1 VPSDGGSDW
10 YLPAMD
16 ELELIYR
23 NLKPVTADNFVGN
36 ETRTFPGSQDVG
48 FNPSSDPTGSAYTA
62 TGEPFQTSVTD
73 FQNGGA
79 EAVDLER
86 YWSSTDSDEVPLAW
100 FQRFT
105 DSGAEGEQDGRGF
118 KDDEFTSVR
127 PVRRVP
133 V

>member
-1 VPSDGGSDW
+1 
-10 YLPAMD
+10 MD

-23 NLKPVTADNFVGN
+23 NLKPVTADNFTFDS
-36 ETRTFPGSQDVG
+36 TRVFPGQHNSG

-86 YWSSTDSDEVPLAW
+86 YWSSTDADEGGSAWNQIFTKSGSEGKQLAL
-100 FQRFT
+100 
-105 DSGAEGEQDGRGF
+105 F
-118 KDDEFTSVR
+118 KDLTSRSVR

>member
-1 VPSDGGSDW
+1 
-10 YLPAMD
+10 MD

-23 NLKPVTADNFVGN
+23 NLKPVTADNSTFDS
-36 ETRTFPGSQDVG
+36 TRAFPGQQNSG

-86 YWSSTDSDEVPLAW
+86 YWSSTDADEEGRAW

-105 DSGAEGEQDGRGF
+105 SSGNEGLQGAFD
-118 KDDEFTSVR
+118 KLFTIPSVR

>member
-1 VPSDGGSDW
+1 
-10 YLPAMD
+10 MD

-36 ETRTFPGSQDVG
+36 DTTAFPGSQDSG

-62 TGEPFQTSVTD
+62 TGEPFQTSVTE

-86 YWSSTDSDEVPLAW
+86 YWSSTDADENSSAW
-100 FQRFT
+100 FQNFAT
-105 DSGAEGEQDGRGF
+105 SGVEGRQVARP
-118 KDDEFTSVR
+118 KSTTNVSVR

-133 V
+133 L